1 MLDGRFGDGILD
13 DMTLMDSDTDVA
25 GDGGHRGARLV
36 SAAIGLTLAAAFG
49 SPAAGQDQDSA
60 GRLTDVVVIGHA
72 IPDEV
77 QSPKATAPVLDAPQT
92 VAVIPVQVF
101 EQQGARNLTDVLQNT
116 PGITFN
122 AGENGFVT
130 GLSNFGI
137 RGFDVSDSIFIDDVR
152 DAGSYTRDVFNVDQV
167 EVFKGATGDNG
178 RAGPGGY
185 VNLATKTPTLL
196 QALETTVSHGFD
208 DLDSD
213 DRTRVTLDAN
223 QPFSATVAGRLNL
236 VYEDGGVPG
245 RAVAQRG
252 TWGIA
257 PSIAFGLGTAT
268 RLIVSAQ
275 HVEQDDV
282 PDWGVPAAF
291 IDGLPGFDP
300 GVDGEGLRDVF
311 YGLSS
316 DFDQVT
322 SDIVLARVEHSI
334 RPDMVVTSQLRLANT
349 DREAAYTL
357 PTGYAPA
364 TRLVTTQL
372 QSFARE
378 NRSLAFTNT
387 LSAAFTAGGLRHR
400 LSAGVEF
407 TRDEATAAAFP
418 AVTNPGTG
426 APVPV
431 ANPNPDRTGR
441 IIVAP
446 TQFSDVEIDTI
457 AAYLFDTIELSPQWE
472 ITGGLRLEQYD
483 VAISGRTAAGA
494 PLGVDGLEID
504 RFNASGRL
512 GVVYKPAPNASLYAS
527 AGVSAL
533 PPASFL
539 STSDISREG
548 DNAFPGF
555 SAGINS
561 EDARTQRSVNYEIGG
576 KWDLFDGTLLATA
589 ALFRTEKQDIAI
601 TGRPTVTAPVE
612 LLGYGEQI
620 AQGLELGL
628 SGRITPQWTIFAG
641 ALFLETE
648 RRHSAELDLGR
659 CRANPTDYGVAT
671 AAACGP
677 ANRTSGDSL
686 AFTPDV
692 SANLWTTYELPFGL
706 TIGGGVRYVDDSF
719 IGRPDTAERFIVN
732 DDARKVPSYW
742 VANVVAEYEINPSV
756 SVRLN
761 VENITDEFYAVSTNW
776 PAQRAS
782 VGNPRS
788 ALLSLR
794 VRL

>member
-1 MLDGRFGDGILD
+1 MDFGNAAGERPGLLAQPNENGRGPAMF
-13 DMTLMDSDTDVA
+13 
-25 GDGGHRGARLV
+25 V
-36 SAAIGLTLAAAFG
+36 SAALGVSIAAAFG
-49 SPAAGQDQDSA
+49 APASAQDQDA
-60 GRLTDVVVIGHA
+60 VRDLGEIIVNGQRFERA
-72 IPDEV
+72 V

-122 AGENGFVT
+122 AGENGFTT
-130 GLSNFGI
+130 GLSSFGV

-152 DAGSYTRDVFNVDQV
+152 DAGSYTRDVFNVEQV

-178 RAGPGGY
+178 RSGPGGY
-185 VNLATKTPTLL
+185 VNLATKTPTARQFLDT
-196 QALETTVSHGFD
+196 AVSYGFD
-208 DLDSD
+208 EYDSD
-213 DRTRVTLDAN
+213 ERVRVTLDAN

-236 VYEDGGVPG
+236 VFEDGGVPG
-245 RAVAQRG
+245 RAVAERG

-257 PSIAFGLGTAT
+257 PSMAFGLGTPT

-282 PDWGVPAAF
+282 PDWGLPGPF

-300 GVDGEGLRDVF
+300 AVDGEGLRDVF

-316 DFDQVT
+316 DFDEVT
-322 SDIVLARVEHSI
+322 SDIVLARVEHNI
-334 RPDMVVTSQLRLANT
+334 RPDMVLSSQLRFANT

-357 PTGYAPA
+357 PTGYTPA
-364 TRLVTTQL
+364 TQSVTTQL

-378 NRSLAFTNT
+378 NRSLAFTNN
-387 LSAAFTAGGLRHR
+387 LSAAFTTGGLRHR

-426 APVPV
+426 APVP
-431 ANPNPDRTGR
+431 AADPNPDRAGR
-441 IIVAP
+441 ILVQP
-446 TQFSDVEIDTI
+446 TQFSDVEVDTV

-483 VAISGRTAAGA
+483 VGISARTAAGA
-494 PLGVDGLEID
+494 PIAADGLEID
-504 RFNASGRL
+504 RFNTSGRL
-512 GVVYKPAPNASLYAS
+512 GVVYKPTQNASLYAS

-539 STSDISREG
+539 STTDISREG

-561 EDARTQRSVNYEIGG
+561 EDAETQKSVNYEIGG
-576 KWDLFDGTLLATA
+576 KWNLMGGNLLATA
-589 ALFRTEKQDIAI
+589 ALFRTEKQDVAI
-601 TGRPTVTAPVE
+601 TGRPTPTDPVE

-628 SGRITPQWTIFAG
+628 SGRITPQWTVFAG

-648 RRHSAELDLGR
+648 RQHSAELDLGR
-659 CRANPTDYGVAT
+659 CRANPADYGVAT

-677 ANRTSGDSL
+677 TNRTSGDSL

-692 SANLWTTYELPFGL
+692 SANIWTTYEFPFRL
-706 TIGGGVRYVDDSF
+706 TVGGGVRYVGDSF
-719 IGRPDTAERFIVN
+719 IGRPDTAERFIPN
-732 DDARKVPSYW
+732 DDARKVPDYW
-742 VANVVAEYEINPSV
+742 VANVMAEYEINPTV
-756 SVRLN
+756 AVRLN

-776 PAQRAS
+776 PASRAS
-782 VGNPRS
+782 IGNPRS

-794 VRL
+794 LKL